1 MSAPC
6 EAKQSWLTSQL
17 GATPWPLAAG
27 FLYVALFLVVVLVS
41 QMAPSPPRL
50 CVFHWVTG
58 HPCPTCGATRC
69 WLALAQ
75 GHWLDAWRYNPL
87 WFALT
92 SAAGPFLAVWLYRR
106 RRATPILGVFAPR
119 PAGLNAGHAGLPWDK
134 NIPQS
139 TAWRWVLGIGFAVLF
154 IANWI
159 YLWTVGR

>member
-17 GATPWPLAAG
+17 GANPWPLAAG

-41 QMAPSPPRL
+41 QMAPSPPPL

-92 SAAGPFLAVWLYRR
+92 AAAGPFLAVWLYRKR
-106 RRATPILGVFAPR
+106 QAR
-119 PAGLNAGHAGLPWDK
+119 PLLPH
-134 NIPQS
+134 S
-139 TAWRWVLGIGFAVLF
+139 AAWRWTLGIGLAILF
-154 IANWI
+154 IANWT